1 MGFWTQYGLRKKVL
15 IGGIEWKRKRV
26 RWIWLNGGG
35 GRGGSSRGLVEAA
48 EEMEAADEMEAE
60 GDYCLLRCK
69 PTYDVFVLKA
79 PKCPFFL
86 TYRSPLYFFFHRR
99 KQKSLLSG

>member
-1 MGFWTQYGLRKKVL
+1 MMGFWTQYGLRKKVL

-48 EEMEAADEMEAE
+48 EEMEAE
-60 GDYCLLRCK
+60 GDYCLLRCE

-79 PKCPFFL
+79 PKCPFF
-86 TYRSPLYFFFHRR
+86 FDI
-99 KQKSLLSG
+99 

>member
-48 EEMEAADEMEAE
+48 EEMEAE
-60 GDYCLLRCK
+60 GDYCLLRCE

>member
-1 MGFWTQYGLRKKVL
+1 MMGFWTQYGLRKKVL

-26 RWIWLNGGG
+26 RWIWLNGGC

-48 EEMEAADEMEAE
+48 EEMEVVDEMEAADEMEAE
-60 GDYCLLRCK
+60 GDYCLLRCE

-79 PKCPFFL
+79 PKCPFF
-86 TYRSPLYFFFHRR
+86 FDI
-99 KQKSLLSG
+99 